1 MKEKEFEIF
10 KFKNLIP
17 EVRKEE
23 SGMLVGGFIDI
34 ATVALDGGGVNE
46 KCTNSGS
53 NCSCT
58 NSGTNCLCTNSGVNC
73 KCTNSATNCDCLV
86 IPIKPQL

>member
-23 SGMLVGGFIDI
+23 SGLLVGGFIDI
-34 ATVALDGGGVNE
+34 ATTVMDTGGVND
-46 KCTNSGS
+46 T
-53 NCSCT
+53 CT
-58 NSGTNCLCTNSGVNC
+58 NSGTNCMCNNSGVNC
-73 KCTNSATNCDCLV
+73 KCTNSATNCDCLGK
-86 IPIKPQL
+86 PIKPQL